1 MRKIGYARV
10 SSTDQNLA
18 TQLEQL
24 KKYGV
29 DEIVQ
34 EKITGIAV
42 NKKLNKLIESLVEGE
57 TLIVTRMDR
66 LGRNTIQLLQL
77 VEILSVRNVHLVIL
91 DMNIDTRTHT
101 GKFFLTIMAGFSE
114 LERNVI
120 KEKQRAGVELAKKA
134 GKYKGRPV
142 RFTDRNPKL
151 QHAVQMYKDGKTVK
165 EITNITGIGR
175 STLYRKLQEMRID
188 RGNL

>member
-134 GKYKGRPV
+134 GKFKGRPV

-165 EITNITGIGR
+165 EITNITGLGR